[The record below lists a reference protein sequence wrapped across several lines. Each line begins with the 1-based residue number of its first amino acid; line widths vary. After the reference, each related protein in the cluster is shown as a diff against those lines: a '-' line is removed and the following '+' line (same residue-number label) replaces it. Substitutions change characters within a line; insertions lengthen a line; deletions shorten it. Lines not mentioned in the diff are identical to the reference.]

1 MAYFGFWADQGMTTP
16 LTELQMTVSAATGG
30 QQDFVFYFG
39 SPDSTV
45 KAVPDPNGDS
55 PSEILVRVVDTNLGN
70 GHDIGN
76 QVTYRFATSQ
86 VGLDTAQDNTPL
98 SLGAEVLG
106 GTPVEIWLRI
116 IEAPQPNVGTFTD
129 LFIETSDFL
138 VQQI

>member
-1 MAYFGFWADQGMTTP
+1 MAFFGFWSDSGMTTP
-16 LTELQMTVSAATGG
+16 LTELQMTVNAATGG

-55 PSEILVRVVDTNLGN
+55 PTEILVRVIDTNLGN
-70 GHDIGN
+70 GHDLGN
-76 QVTYRFATSQ
+76 QVTYRLATSQ
-86 VGLDTAQDNTPL
+86 AELDTAPDNQPL
-98 SLGAEVLG
+98 SLGTEVLG
-106 GTPVEIWLRI
+106 GTAVEIWLRI

-129 LFIETSDFL
+129 LFVETSDFL